1 MTSPI
6 WIRPDRLPPCPAI
19 LLFPCSCGDS
29 CLGCPRAKLWVPHFS
44 RFLREVGILVSS
56 PEPFHATASH
66 PRRIYSNDPRTTP
79 LCSCFPCKSGRMA
92 GTIGAT
98 PDRAASSKTVGQ
110 LTWDEKG
117 DIMNMPQQAGQG
129 SELSHPRSSKPCPER
144 EEEARKI
151 RRLQVMIS
159 MVMSV
164 IGQDPNLTVEE
175 ASELA
180 AGAKRAALA
189 MFPDKELAYDLL
201 YKPRL
206 QRLMKERFRLQ

>member
-1 MTSPI
+1 MSTSE
-6 WIRPDRLPPCPAI
+6 PAED
-19 LLFPCSCGDS
+19 GR
-29 CLGCPRAKLWVPHFS
+29 GR
-44 RFLREVGILVSS
+44 REV
-56 PEPFHATASH
+56 
-66 PRRIYSNDPRTTP
+66 DQQD
-79 LCSCFPCKSGRMA
+79 GRA
-92 GTIGAT
+92 G
-98 PDRAASSKTVGQ
+98 
-110 LTWDEKG
+110 
-117 DIMNMPQQAGQG
+117 
-129 SELSHPRSSKPCPER
+129 

-151 RRLQVMIS
+151 RRLQVMMS

-164 IGQDPNLTVEE
+164 ISQDENMTVEE

>member
-1 MTSPI
+1 MPLIWMRNASRACIIQGGGDKGEPQPMNIPQRSERQTS
-6 WIRPDRLPPCPAI
+6 
-19 LLFPCSCGDS
+19 FP
-29 CLGCPRAKLWVPHFS
+29 
-44 RFLREVGILVSS
+44 VGEAQS
-56 PEPFHATASH
+56 
-66 PRRIYSNDPRTTP
+66 
-79 LCSCFPCKSGRMA
+79 A
-92 GTIGAT
+92 G
-98 PDRAASSKTVGQ
+98 
-110 LTWDEKG
+110 
-117 DIMNMPQQAGQG
+117 
-129 SELSHPRSSKPCPER
+129 ER

-189 MFPDKELAYDLL
+189 MFPDKELAFDLL

-206 QRLMKERFRLQ
+206 QRLMRERFRLQ